1 MTDNE
6 MADEYVEKYGF
17 KSDHKNL
24 TLQEANEAIRQA
36 YLAGLRDSP
45 LPVA

>member
-1 MTDNE
+1 MTEDE

-24 TLQEANEAIRQA
+24 TPQEANEAIRLA
-36 YLAGLRDSP
+36 YLAGLEDSP
-45 LPVA
+45 RPMA